1 MNPTILPVV
10 LAGGVGTRLW
20 PVSRKSIP
28 KQFTALHSDKTM
40 LQETLDRLATL
51 DHVSNPVIVT
61 GSSQAATVREQAPGS
76 TLIIEPVGRNT
87 APAAALAALYA
98 TAHGADP
105 ILLICPADHV
115 IRDTDA
121 YRDAILA
128 ALPHAEAG
136 RLVTFGVVPA
146 APETG
151 YGYIEKGLPVEG
163 AYRVARF
170 VEKPNAAIAANYI
183 ASGRYLWNS
192 GMFVFK
198 ASRFLEELGLH
209 RPDMLADV
217 RSASTRSARENGTIR
232 VDEESF
238 SAVSGDSIDYAVMEQ
253 TADAIVVPLDAG
265 WSDIGSWAALW
276 EIADKDEG
284 GNVLIGDVI
293 AVDTSGSYVRSESRL
308 VTIVGLDDVVVV
320 ETPDAILVSSR
331 EHAQHVRRI
340 VEYLEAADRPEV
352 E

>member
-1 MNPTILPVV
+1 
-10 LAGGVGTRLW
+10 
-20 PVSRKSIP
+20 
-28 KQFTALHSDKTM
+28 
-40 LQETLDRLATL
+40 
-51 DHVSNPVIVT
+51 
-61 GSSQAATVREQAPGS
+61 
-76 TLIIEPVGRNT
+76 
-87 APAAALAALYA
+87 
-98 TAHGADP
+98 
-105 ILLICPADHV
+105 
-115 IRDTDA
+115 
-121 YRDAILA
+121 
-128 ALPHAEAG
+128 
-136 RLVTFGVVPA
+136 
-146 APETG
+146 
-151 YGYIEKGLPVEG
+151 
-163 AYRVARF
+163 
-170 VEKPNAAIAANYI
+170 
-183 ASGRYLWNS
+183 
-192 GMFVFK
+192 MFVFK

>member
-61 GSSQAATVREQAPGS
+61 GSSQAATVRKQAPRS
-76 TLIIEPVGRNT
+76 TLIIEPVGRDT